1 MNGAQIGAQDSNEKT
16 PLNLALCELGTLE
29 TADVLI
35 QNNAYV
41 TPEDQVAYDKK
52 KEALEKANLMTK
64 VNHQTIKTADYKDSY
79 DLNSSNST
87 VLSSCLKRKLSDVNA
102 SNFTET
108 TKSYKSWFRKQSKC
122 EKPSKIVVNK
132 PPDESTT
139 QMNRVQQS
147 IYETSLNYYSI
158 CDEDTNMMMM
168 SQYNCTPKNSTNPNV
183 FLSNSN
189 QLNLSKYEERNSS
202 NEPFDRNGQ
211 YANVNYAFQHH
222 LLHYQEN
229 KTKSAPLTYSQQTS
243 QQNQRNSIG
252 TNLYFNSGSTETY
265 EAYI

>member
-52 KEALEKANLMTK
+52 KETLEKANLITK
-64 VNHQTIKTADYKDSY
+64 VNQTIKTADYNITKDSY
-79 DLNSSNST
+79 DLNSSNT

-102 SNFTET
+102 SNFSET
-108 TKSYKSWFRKQSKC
+108 SKSYKSWFKKQSKC

-132 PPDESTT
+132 PDECTT

-158 CDEDTNMMMM
+158 CDEDANMMM
-168 SQYNCTPKNSTNPNV
+168 SQYNCTPKNSANPNV
-183 FLSNSN
+183 FLSSN
-189 QLNLSKYEERNSS
+189 QLNLSKYEERNS

-211 YANVNYAFQHH
+211 YTNVNYAFQHH

-229 KTKSAPLTYSQQTS
+229 KNKSASLTYSQQTS